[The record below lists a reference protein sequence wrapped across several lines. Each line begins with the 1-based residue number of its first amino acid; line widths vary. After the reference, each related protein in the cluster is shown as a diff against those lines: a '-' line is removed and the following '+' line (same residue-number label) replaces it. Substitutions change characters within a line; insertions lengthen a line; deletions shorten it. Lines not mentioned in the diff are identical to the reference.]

1 MIKAKNL
8 IKILEKNKINF
19 FTGVPDSIL
28 KSLSSGK
35 LLRSKKSPQ
44 LSRVQK
50 YAQSI

>member
-28 KSLSSGK
+28 KSLSSYLEK
-35 LLRSKKSPQ
+35 YSIKKHVIASSLPNT
-44 LSRVQK
+44 
-50 YAQSI
+50 